1 MAKYGGFQGTS
12 KRLIEL
18 KTLPQIEGHNRSL
31 DRRLRDLGFAPVEG
45 AGFGPVNRNIGNP
58 KVSAG
63 RDGYY
68 YTPCTMPVPIQNVT
82 RSEGR
87 VLQESAMGCS
97 TAHIPISLLGSY
109 LSVIARPARADP
121 AEKGRT
127 GATPLFLPLY
137 RHAGRGGCYS
147 RCSTAC
153 PLPFGGRS
161 RPIYPCGKT
170 PNTDHKR
177 ALTRRRQAP

>member
-1 MAKYGGFQGTS
+1 M
-12 KRLIEL
+12 
-18 KTLPQIEGHNRSL
+18 
-31 DRRLRDLGFAPVEG
+31 
-45 AGFGPVNRNIGNP
+45 NRNNENP

-82 RSEGR
+82 RSEGM

-97 TAHIPISLLGSY
+97 TAHYPISLLGSY

-127 GATPLFLPLY
+127 GATPPLLPLY
-137 RHAGRGGCYS
+137 RHAGKGGCYS
-147 RCSTAC
+147 RCSTAYT
-153 PLPFGGRS
+153 PLWGVAPVQFIPAGRL
-161 RPIYPCGKT
+161 P
-170 PNTDHKR
+170 
-177 ALTRRRQAP
+177 TRTTSWR